1 MSRRGVSFIVPLG
14 ERNGATTA
22 LLYFLRWF
30 KANGKRPFS
39 ILVAHDGEIISEYGK
54 LADTWA
60 ADRSHWCPGGLR
72 AQGLGALG
80 LGRWVQSA
88 ERADLRRFA
97 GRCSPGLIYVNS
109 VTTEGARLV
118 EQLDLRIPVLMHVHS
133 LEFFLHRET
142 GSALPRVLSQAKQ
155 FIACS
160 DAVKENLIRRHGVM
174 PDRIETIHA
183 AIPVEEVRSKR
194 TRAEILQE
202 LQLPDGALLVTA
214 CGNLYWGKG
223 ADLFVQLARD
233 VCRQC
238 PNAYFA
244 WIGPT
249 HPEEVARFRHDL
261 RLLGLEQRVR
271 LTGTVRPTA
280 DYLAA
285 TDVFVLTSRED
296 AFPLVCLEA
305 AALGKPIV
313 CFGEA
318 GGMPEFVEHDCGVIV
333 AYLDV
338 AAMSDGV
345 ICLLD
350 SLECRL
356 KMGEAARRKVMLR
369 HDISVAAPRIMDI
382 IERTAAADKESPS
395 RLAK

>member
-1 MSRRGVSFIVPLG
+1 MSTRGVSFIIPLG
-14 ERNGATTA
+14 DRNGATTA
-22 LLYFLRWF
+22 LLHFLRWF
-30 KANGKRPFS
+30 KANGRRPFS
-39 ILVAHDGEIISEYGK
+39 ILVAQDGELINEYGK
-54 LADTWA
+54 LADTWT

-80 LGRWVQSA
+80 LGRWAQRA

-109 VTTEGARLV
+109 VTSEGARLV
-118 EQLDLRIPVLMHVHS
+118 ERLELRIPVLMHVHA
-133 LEFFLHRET
+133 LEFFLHREAA
-142 GSALPRVLSQAKQ
+142 SLPVVLSQATQ

-160 DAVKENLIRRHGVM
+160 DAVRENLIRRHGVM
-174 PDRIETIHA
+174 PDRIETVHE

-202 LQLPDGALLVTA
+202 LQLPDGALLVAA

-223 ADLFVQLARD
+223 ADLFVQLARG

-238 PNAYFA
+238 SNAYFV
-244 WIGPT
+244 WIGPAD
-249 HPEEVARFRHDL
+249 PQEVARFRHDV

-271 LTGTVRPTA
+271 LTGAVHRTA
-280 DYLAA
+280 DYLTA

-296 AFPLVCLEA
+296 SFPLACLEA

-313 CFGEA
+313 CFREA
-318 GGMPEFVEHDCGVIV
+318 GGMPEFVEHDCGFIV
-333 AYLDV
+333 PYLDV

-356 KMGEAARRKVMLR
+356 KMGEAARRKVMQR

-382 IERTAAADKESPS
+382 IERTAADKESPS

>member
-1 MSRRGVSFIVPLG
+1 MSTRGVSFIIPLG

-30 KANGKRPFS
+30 KANGRRPFS
-39 ILVAHDGEIISEYGK
+39 ILVAEDGELISEYRK
-54 LADTWA
+54 LADTRT

-80 LGRWVQSA
+80 LGRWAQRA

-97 GRCSPGLIYVNS
+97 GRCLPGLIYVNS
-109 VTTEGARLV
+109 VTSEGARLV
-118 EQLDLRIPVLMHVHS
+118 ERLELRIPVLIHVHS
-133 LEFFLHRET
+133 LEFSLQKEA
-142 GSALPRVLSQAKQ
+142 GSEPPRVLSQAKQ

-160 DAVKENLIRRHGVM
+160 DAVRENLIRRHGVM
-174 PDRIETIHA
+174 PDRIETVHE
-183 AIPVEEVRSKR
+183 AIPVEEVHSKR

-202 LQLPDGALLVTA
+202 LGLPDDALLVAA
-214 CGNLYWGKG
+214 CGTLYWRKG
-223 ADLFVQLARD
+223 ADLFVQLARG

-238 PNAYFA
+238 SNAYFV
-244 WIGPT
+244 WIGPA
-249 HPEEVARFRHDL
+249 HPQEVARFRHDL

-271 LTGTVRPTA
+271 LTGPVRGTA

-296 AFPLVCLEA
+296 SFPLVCLEA

-313 CFGEA
+313 CFAEA
-318 GGMPEFVEHDCGVIV
+318 GGMPEFVEHDCGFVV
-333 AYLDV
+333 PYLDV
-338 AAMSDGV
+338 VAMSDGV

-356 KMGEAARRKVMLR
+356 KMGEAARRKVMQR

-382 IERTAAADKESPS
+382 IERTAAD
-395 RLAK
+395 